1 MNKIDI
7 NKKYKTRSGLDVII
21 YSVTGGGDCPVHGAW
36 WNNVGTYYFVDR
48 WTEYGYNSSDNEES
62 GYDLI
67 EVGEYDHIKIDD
79 PVLVWDY
86 NNTLKIRG
94 HFAGISKEGLPIV
107 WYAGRTSHT
116 VFDNKTTPYLH
127 CQLYTDDK

>member
-21 YSVTGGGDCPVHGAW
+21 YSVTGGGGYPVHGAW
-36 WNNVGTYYFVDR
+36 WNNVGKYYLVDH

-62 GYDLI
+62 VTDLI

-107 WYAGRTSHT
+107 
-116 VFDNKTTPYLH
+116 
-127 CQLYTDDK
+127 